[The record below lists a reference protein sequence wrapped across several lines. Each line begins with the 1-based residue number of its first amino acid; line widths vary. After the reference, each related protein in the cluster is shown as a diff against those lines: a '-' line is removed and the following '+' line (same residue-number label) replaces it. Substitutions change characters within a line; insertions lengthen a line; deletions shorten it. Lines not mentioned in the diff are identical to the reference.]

1 MGEARSFGDVLL
13 ELQHMTAF
21 GILGHVTMSDLSPLS
36 GVKGKSDFNTVEVRF

>member
-21 GILGHVTMSDLSPLS
+21 GTSLPFAAVQ
-36 GVKGKSDFNTVEVRF
+36 N